1 MGVDRKRVPNHLHD
15 RYDIRPRP
23 IAAWVVSGVVFAAVV
38 LGGLWQIGDRLVSGG
53 RTALVGWQEL
63 SPTSVSLVWSI
74 NRPDAEAVYCVARV
88 QDADRFDV
96 GYAAFW
102 ISETG
107 PTATYRLVVNTVG
120 DNFSVPNPVCE
131 PSGFENLPGPH
142 FRPGILPPAQS
153 QNLAAPWQ
161 VTPAPIDK

>member
-1 MGVDRKRVPNHLHD
+1 MGIDRKRVPPHLHD
-15 RYDIRPRP
+15 RYNIKPRP
-23 IAAWVVSGVVFAAVV
+23 ILAWSLSAIVAAAVV
-38 LGGLWQIGDRLVSGG
+38 LGGLWQIGDGLVSGG
-53 RTALVGWQEL
+53 RTALVGWEET
-63 SPTSVSLVWSI
+63 SPTSVSVVWSI
-74 NRPDAEAVYCVARV
+74 NRPDNSPVYCVARV

-107 PTATYRLVVNTVG
+107 PTATYRLVLNTVG

-131 PSGFENLPGPH
+131 AQGFENLPGPH

-153 QNLAAPWQ
+153 GNLTAPWQ
-161 VTPAPIDK
+161 STPAAINN